1 MNLYNF
7 FKWMVKDIN
16 IWKTTY
22 TLHNISLWW
31 FIIILL
37 RIALKNIDLSHV
49 FYNYTKFLVVHK
61 AQVQLS
67 MHDTIISFIMSLF

>member
-1 MNLYNF
+1 MDGQRYKYLKDHLYF
-7 FKWMVKDIN
+7 TQHI
-16 IWKTTY
+16 
-22 TLHNISLWW
+22 TLMIHYYSS
-31 FIIILL
+31 
-37 RIALKNIDLSHV
+37 KNSIEKHRSFSHD